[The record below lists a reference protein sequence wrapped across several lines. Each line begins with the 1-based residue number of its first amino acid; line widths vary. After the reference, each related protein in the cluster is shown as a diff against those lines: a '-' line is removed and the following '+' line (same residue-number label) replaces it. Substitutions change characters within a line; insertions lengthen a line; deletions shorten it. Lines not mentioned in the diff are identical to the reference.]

1 MAVRQRYVFR
11 NLVLQPDVNDH
22 GLRTAGLV
30 ELYGPFIFPPDLL
43 RCLNVCVTKLEHRP
57 SEGTT
62 RQEACSTVAD
72 CLCRHLL
79 QVQDKPVTTRF
90 FSFTECVNNLLRMVL
105 LDLLPS
111 KWMSLERRNPQED
124 NKKRMQRVDTFFSAS
139 ESGPLLRRACLC
151 LRLTLHAVSICSQ
164 KPKPGNT
171 PLLVRLGNFEIQRKA
186 AQDVAF
192 LLPRLAN
199 DPGIDIPSTILGL
212 LTTATHLLIRFSVFS
227 RCPSRI
233 WTLSKCL
240 GLQRNI
246 DFSSLVEP
254 LLKTKLPV

>member
-11 NLVLQPDVNDH
+11 NLVLQPDVSDQ

-43 RCLNVCVTKLEHRP
+43 RRLNVCVTKLEHRP
-57 SEGTT
+57 SEGAT

-151 LRLTLHAVSICSQ
+151 LRLTLHAVSVCSQ
-164 KPKPGNT
+164 KPKPGKT
-171 PLLVRLGNFEIQRKA
+171 
-186 AQDVAF
+186 
-192 LLPRLAN
+192 LPRLAN

-227 RCPSRI
+227 SFPSRI

-240 GLQRNI
+240 GLQWNI

-254 LLKTKLPV
+254 LLKTKLPI